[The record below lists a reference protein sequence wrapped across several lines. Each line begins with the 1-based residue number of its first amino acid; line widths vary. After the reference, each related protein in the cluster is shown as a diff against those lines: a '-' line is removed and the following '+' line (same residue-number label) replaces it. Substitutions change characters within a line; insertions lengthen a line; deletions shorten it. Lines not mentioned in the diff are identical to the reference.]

1 MPKQPLD
8 LSDAEW
14 EVVKEIAE
22 REGISV
28 DEAATLLVQKE
39 IARRVQR
46 RTGKS
51 PAKVYPMRKTK

>member
-28 DEAATLLVQKE
+28 DDAATLLVQKE

-46 RTGKS
+46 RTGKA
-51 PAKVYPMRKTK
+51 PAKVYSIKKR